1 MNEDI
6 TANLYNIVTIQNID
20 NEPFEFAHNS
30 TPYLLLAGEVKNF
43 PKFIADLAVKHLI
56 DKVLEKQD
64 RTGKS
69 MANSAMRAD
78 LASRIVRKEEKYA
91 RPANPS
97 DDDVVASMNPKSD
110 LDRALEKQPSEK
122 LVEVVKEEEHFDGLK
137 SEPIRTRAGLI
148 DYAKNTLG
156 MNVDDP
162 VTKETFAK
170 MTFTQLKK
178 ELTYKEE

>member
-56 DKVLEKQD
+56 DRMLEKQD
-64 RTGKS
+64 HTGKS
-69 MANSAMRAD
+69 MANAALRAE
-78 LASRIVRKEEKYA
+78 LASKIVRREEKYT
-91 RPANPS
+91 RPENPS
-97 DDDVVASMNPKSD
+97 DAEVVANMNPKSD
-110 LDRALEKQPSEK
+110 LDKALEKQPEGKDDTEK
-122 LVEVVKEEEHFDGLK
+122 FEGLK
-137 SEPIRTRAGLI
+137 QPKISTKAGLI
-148 DYAKNTLG
+148 EYAKNVLG

-162 VTKETFAK
+162 KTKESFEK
-170 MTFTQLKK
+170 MTFLQLKK
-178 ELTYKEE
+178 ELDYKEE